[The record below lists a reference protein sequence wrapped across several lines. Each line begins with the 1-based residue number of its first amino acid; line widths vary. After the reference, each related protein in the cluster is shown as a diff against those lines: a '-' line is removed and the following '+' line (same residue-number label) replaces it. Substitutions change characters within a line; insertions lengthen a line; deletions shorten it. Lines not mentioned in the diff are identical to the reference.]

1 MAVDYITSKLEV
13 SPLKDMTTG
22 ALSPAIQDIISTNK
36 WATRK
41 VLIDPGSLLITAVQ
55 DTSGAVA
62 DLKDEEENH
71 EEATVTTNRPRNCSK
86 A

>member
-1 MAVDYITSKLEV
+1 MK
-13 SPLKDMTTG
+13 TG

-41 VLIDPGSLLITAVQ
+41 VSIDPGSSLITAVQ

-71 EEATVTTNRPRNCSK
+71 EEATVDNQQAKEMLKGLRN
-86 A
+86 